1 MPGMESIDDDLI
13 VVTEDELIH
22 AAWWVFVLQ
31 GLLGIIFGLI
41 AVFFPGFVLG
51 VLAFFLGAII
61 ILYSLSVVIQGFF
74 GTDKGSTKALMI
86 ILGGIGIIIGILAL
100 MNIEVL
106 GLTIAILLALW
117 AFLTGFSH
125 LWLALTAT
133 QFKWYRILLFLS
145 GIIFIILGFFLVMTP
160 LMATAALIWTLGIF
174 GVAFGVVLIILGLVM
189 QAQIKKLAENQ

>member
-1 MPGMESIDDDLI
+1 MESIDDDLV

-61 ILYSLSVVIQGFF
+61 ILYSLSVIIQGFV
-74 GTDKGSTKALMI
+74 GNEKGSTKILMV
-86 ILGGIGIIIGILAL
+86 ILGVIGIIIGILAL

-106 GLTIAILLALW
+106 GMTIAILLALW

-133 QFKWYRILLFLS
+133 EFQWYRILLFLS

-160 LMATAALIWTLGIF
+160 LMATATLIWVLGIF
-174 GVAFGVVLIILGLVM
+174 GVAFGIVLIILGFVM
-189 QAQIKKLAENQ
+189 QSRLKKLAEGQ

>member
-1 MPGMESIDDDLI
+1 MESIDDDLI

-61 ILYSLSVVIQGFF
+61 IIYSVSVIIQGFV
-74 GTDKGSTKALMI
+74 GNDKGTTKILMI
-86 ILGGIGIIIGILAL
+86 ILGIIGIIIGILAL

-106 GLTIAILLALW
+106 GVTIAILLALW
-117 AFLTGFSH
+117 AFITGFSH
-125 LWLALTAT
+125 LWLAFTAT
-133 QFKWYRILLFLS
+133 EYKYYRILLLLS

-160 LMATAALIWTLGIF
+160 LMATAALIWVLGIF
-174 GVAFGVVLIILGLVM
+174 GVAFGVVLIILGFVM
-189 QAQIKKLAENQ
+189 QSRLKKLAAGR

>member
-1 MPGMESIDDDLI
+1 MESIDDDLV

-22 AAWWVFVLQ
+22 AAWWIFVLQ

-61 ILYSLSVVIQGFF
+61 ILYSLSVIIQGFV
-74 GTDKGSTKALMI
+74 GNEKGSTKLLMV
-86 ILGGIGIIIGILAL
+86 ILGILGIIIGILAL

-106 GLTIAILLALW
+106 GLTIALLLALW

-133 QFKWYRILLFLS
+133 QFQWYRILLFLS

-160 LMATAALIWTLGIF
+160 LMATAALIWVLGIF

-189 QAQIKKLAENQ
+189 QSRIKKLAESQ

>member
-1 MPGMESIDDDLI
+1 MESIDDDLV

-22 AAWWVFVLQ
+22 AAWWIFVLQ

-61 ILYSLSVVIQGFF
+61 ILYSLSVIIQGFV
-74 GTDKGSTKALMI
+74 GNEKGSTKILMV
-86 ILGGIGIIIGILAL
+86 ILGILGIIIGILAL

-106 GLTIAILLALW
+106 GLTIALLLALW

-133 QFKWYRILLFLS
+133 QFQWYRILLFLS

-160 LMATAALIWTLGIF
+160 LMATAALIWVLGIF

-189 QAQIKKLAENQ
+189 QSRIKKLAESQ